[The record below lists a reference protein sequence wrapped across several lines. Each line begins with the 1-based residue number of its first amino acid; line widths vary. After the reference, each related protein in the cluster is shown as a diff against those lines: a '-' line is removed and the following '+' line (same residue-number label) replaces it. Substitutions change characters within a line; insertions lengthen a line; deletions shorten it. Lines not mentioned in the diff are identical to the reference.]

1 MRRLLP
7 LLLLLP
13 ALAFAADPTTLPIT
27 TSSPEARAL
36 YLEGRDL
43 VERLKGTEAH
53 FKTDQ
58 AVKKDPQFALAWLQW
73 ANTSGTAAEFQ
84 NGMDKAVANASHA
97 SEAEAKFIR
106 AAEAGARSRPADQER
121 LLAELVTQ
129 FPSDPRIQAQV
140 GLVAFGRQDYD
151 GAIRS
156 LSRAVELDPK
166 FTLPYNQLGYAY
178 RAQNKN
184 AEAEKTFKKYAELL
198 PDDPNPHD
206 SYAELLMR
214 LGKFDESIAEYKKAL
229 QIDPYFQSAYVGIA
243 NNQIF
248 AGKGDEARA
257 TLKQALSKARTDGEK
272 RALWFWMSETYAHEE
287 RWTDAIKSIEEEKK
301 IADASG
307 DLVSASQDV
316 NFIGNLLLGA
326 GKPAEAAQK
335 FEESLKMVDRS
346 KAKDSTK
353 EAAHRNHLFDM
364 GRVAVLKGDLATAR
378 ATAAKY
384 TAAVDA
390 KKVPFELRQAHE
402 LAGLVAVH
410 AKEWDSA
417 LAELGKAGT
426 QNPRVTYLTGLAW
439 QGKGDQAKAAEAF
452 RAVADYNQLNGLYGF
467 VRPQARRQLARS

>member
-1 MRRLLP
+1 MRRLVP
-7 LLLLLP
+7 PLLLLP
-13 ALAFAADPTTLPIT
+13 ALALAADPATLPIT

-43 VERLKGTEAH
+43 VERLKATEGH

-58 AVKKDPQFALAWLQW
+58 AVKKDPQFALGWLQW
-73 ANTSGTAAEFQ
+73 AQTSGTAKEFLA
-84 NGMDKAVANASHA
+84 GMDKAVAASSHA
-97 SEAEAKFIR
+97 SEAEQKFIR
-106 AAEAGARSRPADQER
+106 AADAGAKSRPAEQER
-121 LLAELVTQ
+121 LLAELAKQ
-129 FPSDPRIQAQV
+129 LPADARIQAQV
-140 GLVAFGRQDYD
+140 GIVLFARQDYD
-151 GAIRS
+151 GAVRA

-178 RAQNKN
+178 RAQGKN

-214 LGKFDESIAEYKKAL
+214 LGRFDESIAEYKKAL
-229 QIDPYFQSAYVGIA
+229 QIDPYFLSAYVGIA

-248 AGKGDEARA
+248 AGKGDDARA
-257 TLKQALSKARTDGEK
+257 TLKQMLTKARNDGEK
-272 RALWFWMSETYAHEE
+272 RQVWFWTAETYAHEE
-287 RWTDAIKSIEEEKK
+287 RWSEAIRSIEEEKK
-301 IADASG
+301 IADAAG

-335 FEESLKMVDRS
+335 FEESLKLVDRS
-346 KAKDSTK
+346 KASDAVK

-378 ATAAKY
+378 ATATKY
-384 TAAVDA
+384 ATAVEA
-390 KKVPFELRQAHE
+390 KKVPFEVRQAHE
-402 LAGLVAVH
+402 LSGLVAVH
-410 AKEWDSA
+410 AKEWDTA
-417 LAELGKAGT
+417 LAELGKAGG

-439 QGKGDQAKAAEAF
+439 QGKGDSARAAEAF
-452 RAVADYNQLNGLYGF
+452 KAVADYNQLNGIYAF
-467 VRPQARRQLARS
+467 VRPQARRELARS

>member
-1 MRRLLP
+1 MRRLVP
-7 LLLLLP
+7 PLLLLP
-13 ALAFAADPTTLPIT
+13 ALALAADPATLPIT

-43 VERLKGTEAH
+43 VERLKATEGH

-58 AVKKDPQFALAWLQW
+58 AVKKDPQFALGWLQW
-73 ANTSGTAAEFQ
+73 AQTSGTAKEFLA
-84 NGMDKAVANASHA
+84 GMDKAVAASSHA
-97 SEAEAKFIR
+97 SEAEQKFIR
-106 AAEAGARSRPADQER
+106 AADAGAKSRPAEQER
-121 LLAELVTQ
+121 LLAELARQ
-129 FPSDPRIQAQV
+129 LPADARIQAQV
-140 GLVAFGRQDYD
+140 GIVLFARQDYD
-151 GAIRS
+151 GAVRA

-178 RAQNKN
+178 RAQGKN

-214 LGKFDESIAEYKKAL
+214 LGRFDESIAEYKKAL
-229 QIDPYFQSAYVGIA
+229 QIDPYFLSAYVGIA

-248 AGKGDEARA
+248 AGKGDDARA
-257 TLKQALSKARTDGEK
+257 TLKQMLTKARNDGEK
-272 RALWFWMSETYAHEE
+272 RQVWFWTAETYAHEE
-287 RWTDAIKSIEEEKK
+287 RWSEAIRSIEEEKK
-301 IADASG
+301 IADAAG

-335 FEESLKMVDRS
+335 FEESLKLVDRS
-346 KAKDSTK
+346 KASDAVK

-378 ATAAKY
+378 ATATKY
-384 TAAVDA
+384 ATAVEA
-390 KKVPFELRQAHE
+390 KKVPFEVRQAHE
-402 LAGLVAVH
+402 LSGLVAVH
-410 AKEWDSA
+410 AKEWDTA
-417 LAELGKAGT
+417 LAELGKAGG

-439 QGKGDQAKAAEAF
+439 QGKGDSARAAEAF
-452 RAVADYNQLNGLYGF
+452 KAVADYNQLNGIYAF
-467 VRPQARRQLARS
+467 VRPQARRELARS